1 MHHYNPFHASRT
13 VVHICHS
20 VCCWNFHSVR
30 GPFST
35 VESVPFRLP
44 SIARSA
50 TLSALRLVATRCT
63 HTALWREAAA
73 TQTLRR
79 DAKRSV
85 HPRATNSPRV
95 SDSDSERAAFGR
107 DTSADGRP
115 LGPRCVRMRCE
126 RDANRDASLTA
137 FAMRA
142 CAVSTVTA
150 ALWPLRKP
158 AHPAS
163 DSVFR
168 TVLGLELRLRRA
180 TAGATPS
187 ERCVSCAQTLRS
199 VCAERAPSLRKDCTI
214 AAHGVHSPC
223 ACSAHASR
231 SLGTRGPSDTLS
243 ERLRCS
249 FISLFVILCDSLL
262 PVRPV
267 R

>member
-1 MHHYNPFHASRT
+1 MDERNRSAAQNRAAVYHVGKATIDGTDPGALHHYNLFHASRT

-20 VCCWNFHSVR
+20 VCCWNLHSVR

-35 VESVPFRLP
+35 VESAPFVSL
-44 SIARSA
+44 RSLA
-50 TLSALRLVATRCT
+50 PPTLSALRLAATRCT

-95 SDSDSERAAFGR
+95 SDSDSDSERAASGR

-126 RDANRDASLTA
+126 RNANRDASLTA

-142 CAVSTVTA
+142 CDVPTVTA

-163 DSVFR
+163 DSV
-168 TVLGLELRLRRA
+168 
-180 TAGATPS
+180 
-187 ERCVSCAQTLRS
+187 C
-199 VCAERAPSLRKDCTI
+199 
-214 AAHGVHSPC
+214 
-223 ACSAHASR
+223 
-231 SLGTRGPSDTLS
+231 
-243 ERLRCS
+243 
-249 FISLFVILCDSLL
+249 
-262 PVRPV
+262 
-267 R
+267 